1 MSDFNKQRS
10 PSNLGR
16 VARTD
21 KSQSSSS
28 KRFKRE
34 SENKLEW
41 KENKNSALNIRMM
54 TTRFG
59 VSERVMHEQPCRI
72 LEKCGSCPSLDFPY
86 KTQIAQKTADFKSR
100 LQKAGGEFASIIV
113 KDCVESEERLGY
125 RHTAKL
131 VVSEHLSIS
140 NNQFPSHTNGKRW
153 IDLGIYKQS
162 NNEVVDI
169 GRCPIQT
176 NIMNDISAYLRTGIR
191 IHNISVYTPRQKTG
205 LLHCIILRSS
215 HHTRQA
221 QVTFVVTK
229 PDVNLLRPFA
239 RDISEKFMNIQGVFM
254 QVASPG
260 KSQSNEEEKQ
270 DGELKLLVGQ
280 DLLEEKYGD
289 LLLKFSAASYMPVNS
304 LLASRIYN
312 RIEELSEL
320 TGKETVLD
328 LYSGSGGISLA
339 LARASQEVIAID
351 SSSFCIKDCIRN
363 TKSNEISNVGSYEG
377 KVEDILPVLLQE
389 KRIQKA
395 DIVVMNPSR
404 QGCGSVVAE
413 QIKKLEPRTIFYL
426 SSFFDPMFKDL
437 KSFINDGY
445 TPVFFEPYDTLPG
458 TQNYEVLCY
467 LVKKYVDNR

>member
-10 PSNLGR
+10 
-16 VARTD
+16 
-21 KSQSSSS
+21 SSSS
-28 KRFKRE
+28 NRSQRGDKSSSNSTRNYKRE

-41 KENKNSALNIRMM
+41 KENKNSTSNIRMM

-86 KTQIAQKTADFKSR
+86 KTQLSQKTMDFKSR
-100 LQKAGGEFASIIV
+100 LQNAGEEFSTAII

-125 RHTAKL
+125 RHTVKL
-131 VVSEHLSIS
+131 VVSEHSGLGNS
-140 NNQFPSHTNGKRW
+140 QFSSHANAKRW
-153 IDLGIYKQS
+153 IDLGIYRQS
-162 NNEVVDI
+162 LNEVVDI

-176 NIMNDISAYLRTGIR
+176 NIMNDISAWLRTGIR
-191 IHNISVYTPRQKTG
+191 VHNISVYTPRQKTG
-205 LLHCIILRSS
+205 LLHCIVLRSS

-229 PDVNLLRPFA
+229 PDINLLRPFA

-254 QVASPG
+254 QVAPPG
-260 KSQSNEEEKQ
+260 KYQGNEDEKK
-270 DGELKLLVGQ
+270 DEELKLLVGQ
-280 DLLEEKYGD
+280 DLIEEKYGD

-304 LLASRIYN
+304 LLANRIYN

-328 LYSGSGGISLA
+328 LYCGSGGISLA
-339 LARASQEVIAID
+339 LARASREVISID
-351 SSSFCIKDCIRN
+351 CSPHCIKDSIRN
-363 TKSNEISNVGSYEG
+363 AKSNEINNVGFYEG
-377 KVEDILPVLLQE
+377 KVEEILPTLVQE

-395 DIVVMNPSR
+395 DIVIMNPSR
-404 QGCGSVVAE
+404 QGCGSIAAE
-413 QIKKLEPRTIFYL
+413 QIIKLEPRAIFYL
-426 SSFFDPMFKDL
+426 SSFFEPMFRDL
-437 KSFINDGY
+437 KSFVNNGY

-467 LVKKYVDNR
+467 LVKK

>member
-1 MSDFNKQRS
+1 MSDFNKQLS
-10 PSNLGR
+10 PSKFGHLPK
-16 VARTD
+16 TD
-21 KSQSSSS
+21 KSPISPT
-28 KRFKRE
+28 KRYKRE
-34 SENKLEW
+34 NENKLEW
-41 KENKNSALNIRMM
+41 KENKNSTLNIRMM

-86 KTQIAQKTADFKSR
+86 KTQLTQKTVDFKTR
-100 LQKAGGEFASIIV
+100 LEKAGEEFSSSII

-125 RHTAKL
+125 RHTVKM
-131 VVSEHLSIS
+131 VVSEHLGIS
-140 NNQFPSHTNGKRW
+140 NSKFSSHTNGKRW
-153 IDLGIYKQS
+153 IDLGNYKQS
-162 NNEVVDI
+162 TNEVVDT

-176 NIMNDISAYLRTGIR
+176 NIMNDISAWLRTGIR
-191 IHNISVYTPRQKTG
+191 IHNISIYTPRQKSG

-260 KSQSNEEEKQ
+260 KNQENDDEKRE
-270 DGELKLLVGQ
+270 GELIILAGQ

-289 LLLKFSAASYMPVNS
+289 LLLKFSASSYMPVNS

-328 LYSGSGGISLA
+328 LYSGSGGISLT
-339 LARASQEVIAID
+339 LARASKEVIAID
-351 SSSFCIKDCIRN
+351 SSSYCIKDCLRN
-363 TKSNEISNVGSYEG
+363 AKSNEISNIEFYHG
-377 KVEDILPVLLQE
+377 KVENILYMLVQE
-389 KRIQKA
+389 KRIQKT

-404 QGCGSVVAE
+404 QGCGSNVVE
-413 QIKKLEPRTIFYL
+413 QIKRLEPRAIFYL
-426 SSFFDPMFKDL
+426 SSFFDPMFKEL
-437 KSFINDGY
+437 KSFVHYGY
-445 TPVFFEPYDTLPG
+445 TPIFFEPYDTLPG

-467 LVKKYVDNR
+467 LVKK